1 MHRIALV
8 GLVFLAGAESAWQ
21 TYSSTQGKF
30 SISFP
35 AKPQDSARKLG
46 DFNLYIVSADPNAFS
61 RYMVYYFD
69 TNAKAEQLKQPEFRE
84 KMLDDGQRVLLGRLS
99 GSPKQTKITLDGHPG
114 REVEVSEAGK
124 GTTRLRLYLVQ
135 SRLYILAAQ
144 SRGGKD
150 LPSAESDKFLRS
162 FKLSN

>member
-8 GLVFLAGAESAWQ
+8 GLVLLAGAQPAWH
-21 TYSSTQGKF
+21 TYSSEGKF

-35 AKPQDSARKLG
+35 IKPQEAPRKMG
-46 DFNLYIVSADPNAFS
+46 DVNLYVVSADPNAFS
-61 RYMVYYFD
+61 RYMVYHFD
-69 TNAKAEQLKQPEFRE
+69 TNAKADQLKQAEFRE
-84 KMLDDGQRVLLGRLS
+84 KMLDDGQRVLLGRLG

-114 REVEVSEAGK
+114 RAVELSEAGK

-150 LPSAESDKFLRS
+150 LPSADADRFLQS
-162 FKLSN
+162 FKLSK